1 MKNTTAFVLVISIIL
16 FSSLP
21 VFALAG
27 DGVPF
32 IRADGSSSKQNKV
45 QNSSQAARI
54 VKSRVGGKVLKVK
67 NDGRSGYKVK
77 VIKDDGHIINVT
89 VDAKSGR
96 VKGR

>member
-27 DGVPF
+27 DGVPL

>member
-32 IRADGSSSKQNKV
+32 IRAVGSSYKQNKV